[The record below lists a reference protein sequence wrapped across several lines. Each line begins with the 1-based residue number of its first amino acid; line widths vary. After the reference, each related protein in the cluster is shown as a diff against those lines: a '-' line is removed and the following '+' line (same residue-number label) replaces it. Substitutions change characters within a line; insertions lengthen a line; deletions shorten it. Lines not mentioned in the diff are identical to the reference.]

1 MLFRIGI
8 CFVVTGR
15 KALIAFIVQDM
26 HLRIVSIGLFKTRQG
41 IVDGCIVHHHDLCLL
56 TLLQRKDRIDTRLRF
71 LKAVIMK
78 HDKCKILFFL
88 HIPDQILSRLI
99 ITRH

>member
-1 MLFRIGI
+1 
-8 CFVVTGR
+8 
-15 KALIAFIVQDM
+15 M
-26 HLRIVSIGLFKTRQG
+26 HLRIVSIGLLQTCQG